1 VPDVRVGGGDVTGV
15 RGGGETMGVRGGGE
29 TTGVRGGGEVIGVR
43 EGGEVTGLRGGKF
56 TGGGDGV
63 GALEFGLG
71 RVLRAKDGG
80 LLIVGD
86 SV

>member
-29 TTGVRGGGEVIGVR
+29 VIGVR
-43 EGGEVTGLRGGKF
+43 EGGDVTGLRGGKF

-63 GALEFGLG
+63 GALELGLG
-71 RVLRAKDGG
+71 RVLRGRDGG